1 MPQTSKKQAGVHNF
15 LLSNVTTKTES
26 RWLLNM
32 VCSKYSRNSLS
43 NVNGL
48 FAAVSPDSKIAKNF
62 QRSSTKAS
70 YVATYGLAPYFHS
83 LLLQMISS
91 SPHPVVSFGKSLNN
105 SVQTGQMDLLI
116 RYQDDD
122 TNRVCTCYI
131 RSEFM
136 VRSTTDDVL
145 ENFQNGISEADESKV
160 SQVLSNGPNVNLS
173 FLKNYAS
180 VREETELVPPC
191 PPSRSI
197 R

>member
-1 MPQTSKKQAGVHNF
+1 MA
-15 LLSNVTTKTES
+15 
-26 RWLLNM
+26 
-32 VCSKYSRNSLS
+32 SKYGLLKVFKEFFIKCQRIICSSVPRQQNCQELS
-43 NVNGL
+43 
-48 FAAVSPDSKIAKNF
+48 
-62 QRSSTKAS
+62 S

-83 LLLQMISS
+83 LLLQLISS

-105 SVQTGQMDLLI
+105 SIQTGQMDLLI

-136 VRSTTDDVL
+136 VRSTTDNVL
-145 ENFQNGISEADESKV
+145 ENFQNGISEVDESKV
-160 SQVLSNGPNVNLS
+160 IQVLSNGPNVNLS

-180 VREETELVPPC
+180 VQVETELVPPC
-191 PPSRSI
+191 PASRSI